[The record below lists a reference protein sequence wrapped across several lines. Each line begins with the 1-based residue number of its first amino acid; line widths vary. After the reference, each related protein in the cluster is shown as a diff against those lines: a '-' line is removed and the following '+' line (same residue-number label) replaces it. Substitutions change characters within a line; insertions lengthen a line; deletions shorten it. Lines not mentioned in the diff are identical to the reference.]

1 MNTPAQEITT
11 ILGQGSAFDGKLT
24 FEGAVRIDGAFSGEI
39 HTEGTLVIGQ
49 TAEVRAQIVAARIVV
64 QGTVR
69 GDLSAT
75 ESIQVLAPARVF
87 GTLATPELE
96 IQRGS
101 LFEGSCQMEGGAQVV
116 QGAALAAAEAAAT
129 GPSVAEA

>member
-11 ILGQGSAFDGKLT
+11 ILGQGSSFDGKLT

-49 TAEVRAQIVAARIVV
+49 TAEVRAQIVAARVVV

-69 GDLSAT
+69 GDVSAT
-75 ESIQVLAPARVF
+75 ESIQVLAPARIY
-87 GTLATPELE
+87 GTLSTPELE
-96 IQRGS
+96 IQRGA
-101 LFEGSCQMEGGAQVV
+101 LFEGSCHMESGAQVV
-116 QGAALAAAEAAAT
+116 QDAALAAAEVAAAPP
-129 GPSVAEA
+129 GVAEA